1 MNFRPAFRF
10 GPVCLTVLVGGLVFV
25 GGAAV
30 RAAPVYFF
38 VSERPGS
45 QFHLDSYLLPL
56 DNPADIAAARD
67 IIKQGP
73 GQAKSPIVFARIAP
87 GADNINKNLYPPFQT
102 WSWHVTEFLGFAD
115 LGAELYDGWP
125 TYVEQDVQG
134 WMDNTNGIIGFW
146 SYRLVSEVVVP
157 EPSTWALATAA
168 MGVLALVGWR
178 RHARRT

>member
-1 MNFRPAFRF
+1 MA
-10 GPVCLTVLVGGLVFV
+10 VLVSGLVLV
-25 GGAAV
+25 SGASVRGGS
-30 RAAPVYFF
+30 VYFL
-38 VSERPGS
+38 VSERLGS
-45 QFHLDSYLLPL
+45 QFHFDSYLLPL
-56 DNPADIAAARD
+56 DNPGDIAAARD

-134 WMDNTNGIIGFW
+134 WMDNTGGTIGFW
-146 SYRLVSEVVVP
+146 SYRLISEVVVP
-157 EPSTWALATAA
+157 EPSTGALAAVALAA
-168 MGVLALVGWR
+168 VAIGVLALGGWR
-178 RHARRT
+178 RRARRT